1 MLEPGLTDI
10 AIPMEQPT
18 SHKARFE
25 ILLQLI
31 PERFHK
37 YFQNVS
43 WLLFEKVFT
52 LFVAMVVGIYIARY
66 LQPEQYGLLNYAISF
81 VGIFSAFA
89 TLGLD
94 QIIVREL
101 AKDMDR
107 KHDLLGTSFILK
119 LGGAFVLLTILCGV
133 LIFVQNDKFTTI
145 LIVIIATAEI
155 FKAFEIVNCFFQA
168 KVLSKYV
175 VKVQLFVNL
184 ASSLTKIVMV
194 YYQVPLVWFAW
205 VILFTSMMN
214 ALGYTYIYKK
224 KEGTMLKWNFSKTLA
239 ISLLNEAWPLTLYG
253 IALHTQARIDQVML
267 GKMLNNYEV
276 GQYSVAL
283 KIIEIFGFIPM
294 VVMNTFT
301 PAVTKAKKMSRELYD
316 SRLLNFYRLMFLLFV
331 IVAVPLY
338 FFADQIIIFLYGVE
352 YQVAGVLLSLF
363 AIRLFFTNMG
373 VAKSVFIVNESLFK
387 YSLIATIIGAAINIA
402 VNYWLIP
409 VYASTGAIIATIVS
423 FTISIFVLDF
433 FFANTRRNQKLMFK
447 GIFSFWK
454 LNHIT

>member
-1 MLEPGLTDI
+1 M
-10 AIPMEQPT
+10 AQHT

-25 ILLQLI
+25 MLLQWI

-101 AKDMDR
+101 AKDMDQ

-119 LGGAFVLLTILCGV
+119 LAGSLVLLAVLSGV
-133 LIFVQNDKFTTI
+133 LIFMQNERFTAI

-175 VKVQLFVNL
+175 VKVQLLVNMG
-184 ASSLTKIVMV
+184 SSLAKIVMV
-194 YYQVPLVWFAW
+194 YYQAPLIWFAW
-205 VILFTSMMN
+205 VILVAAVMN
-214 ALGYTYIYKK
+214 ALGYAYIYKK
-224 KEGTMLKWNFSKTLA
+224 KEGTLLKWSFNKTLA

-301 PAVTKAKKMSRELYD
+301 PAITKAKKMSNELYD
-316 SRLLNFYRLMFLLFV
+316 SRLLNFYRLMFLLFI
-331 IVAVPLY
+331 IVAIPLY
-338 FFADQIIIFLYGVE
+338 FLADGIIVFLYGAE
-352 YQVAGVLLSLF
+352 YQAAGVLLSLF

-373 VAKSVFIVNESLFK
+373 VGKSVFIVNESLFK
-387 YSLIATIIGAAINIA
+387 YSLVATIIGASINIA

-409 VYASTGAIIATIVS
+409 IYASTGAIIATIVS
-423 FTISIFVLDF
+423 FTISIFVLDL
-433 FFANTRRNQKLMFK
+433 FFADTRRNQKLIFK

-454 LNHIT
+454 LNHVT